1 MWRSWFG
8 DKADESASSLDA
20 EISNAMKN
28 HKKDESSMPADVK
41 SECDRAFDKST
52 DDSVRVLGLRKVFP
66 PPSRGVPPKVAVK
79 SFSLGVKKFECI
91 TLLGHNGAGKTTL
104 INMLTGLFPPTDGS
118 ALYTSS
124 KSKRTWCSL
133 FFIY

>member
-1 MWRSWFG
+1 
-8 DKADESASSLDA
+8 
-20 EISNAMKN
+20 MKN

-66 PPSRGVPPKVAVK
+66 PPSKGMPPKVAVK

-133 FFIY
+133 H